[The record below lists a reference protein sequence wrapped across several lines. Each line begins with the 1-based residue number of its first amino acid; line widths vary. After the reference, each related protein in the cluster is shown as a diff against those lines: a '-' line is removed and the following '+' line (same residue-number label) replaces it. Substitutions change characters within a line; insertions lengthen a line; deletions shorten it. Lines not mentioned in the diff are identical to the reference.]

1 MIRLFGFFRDRI
13 SQAELEELE
22 TAEESL
28 GISLVGTYKKL
39 SKINRA
45 VFMAH
50 TKQYNKE
57 HAEYLELK
65 KRYDKAE

>member
-1 MIRLFGFFRDRI
+1 MIRLFRFFRNRI
-13 SQAELEELE
+13 SKAELEELE

-45 VFMAH
+45 VFMAR